1 MVRDM
6 RRRDTRSTLRGV
18 KPSGGLSVGSW
29 SIIEV
34 SSSIGRFSNGDC
46 SAGYLLLLPFLL
58 VIPKPSSVSRSIFS
72 PLLTTHSHLSLIPKA
87 LRSSQL
93 LLTILP
99 RIEIS
104 FQPLNLS
111 PGQTEPQ
118 LLHGLNNILS
128 ISLLSGVATP
138 EGVCSV
144 SSLESSCLR
153 K

>member
-1 MVRDM
+1 MVRDV
-6 RRRDTRSTLRGV
+6 RRRDTRSTLRAV
-18 KPSGGLSVGSW
+18 KPSGVLAVGSW
-29 SIIEV
+29 SITEV
-34 SSSIGRFSNGDC
+34 SSSIGRLSNGDC

-58 VIPKPSSVSRSIFS
+58 VIPKPSFASRSIFS
-72 PLLTTHSHLSLIPKA
+72 PLLTTHSNLSLIPKA

-93 LLTILP
+93 LLAILS

-104 FQPLNLS
+104 FQLLNLS
-111 PGQTEPQ
+111 QGQTEPQ
-118 LLHGLNNILS
+118 LLHGLKNFLS